1 MLVAGLLILLLLV
14 YPIEYWQKITYFTP
28 MILAVWIFQNT
39 LLCPDAGNN
48 YSGVYNPQLSIG
60 LVPTYNRTTLIISFI
75 VFMAGVNWIVTNLLT
90 KRTGAVLSSVLVTI
104 FYCVILMWTL
114 HCLLTV
120 RMMIQD

>member
-1 MLVAGLLILLLLV
+1 MRENINMWELHGLSNTIMLVAGLLILLLLV

-60 LVPTYNRTTLIISFI
+60 L
-75 VFMAGVNWIVTNLLT
+75 
-90 KRTGAVLSSVLVTI
+90 
-104 FYCVILMWTL
+104 
-114 HCLLTV
+114 
-120 RMMIQD
+120 